1 MTSEVLSQAVGAGA
15 TITFGQGR
23 IFNLLGA
30 ASPVT
35 IVLEGK
41 NSSKPGQT
49 RVRTFKNIPAGSK
62 FTAREGEEWTFLRLT
77 SAAAQNVTLF
87 VGDDDM
93 SFNNAVT
100 VTGVAVVAVSPS
112 STFTDTADT
121 VQATGTQT
129 AIAANLARKRITIGV
144 LSTSAE
150 SVRVSSTGGAARGIE
165 IQAGTFTE
173 FDTTGALIVRN
184 DNTHGAAASA
194 TWYAEEE
201 S

>member
-15 TITFGQGR
+15 TVVFGQGR

-35 IVLEGK
+35 IICESK

-49 RVRTFKNIPAGSK
+49 RIRKFANIPAGSK
-62 FTAREGEEWTFLRLT
+62 FTAPVGEEWTFLRLT
-77 SAAAQNVTLF
+77 SAAAQVVTLF

-100 VTGVAVVAVSPS
+100 VTGVAVVAITPS
-112 STFTDTADT
+112 SSINAPTQSNLGATTSDT
-121 VQATGTQT
+121 VTVPQ
-129 AIAANLARKRITIGV
+129 NLARKRITIGN
-144 LSTSAE
+144 LSSNTTSI
-150 SVRVSSTGGAARGIE
+150 RVSADGATLKGIE
-165 IQAGTFTE
+165 IQPGTFTE
-173 FDTTGALIVRN
+173 FDTTAALGIRN
-184 DNTHGAAASA
+184 DSASA
-194 TWYAEEE
+194 VLWYFFEE